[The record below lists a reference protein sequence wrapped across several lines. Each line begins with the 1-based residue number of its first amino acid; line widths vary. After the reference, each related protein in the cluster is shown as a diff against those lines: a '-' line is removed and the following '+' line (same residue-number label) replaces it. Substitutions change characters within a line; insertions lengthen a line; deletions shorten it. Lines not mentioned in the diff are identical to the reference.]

1 MVCAQCAGGSGF
13 ESHAPYK
20 SEFFFVR
27 AYNTQY
33 IIYAVAYTKVIQR
46 IRVRSVF
53 ESRNSGLYESDTLC
67 YIRMVCAGGSEF
79 ESLTLRALDSY
90 ARSRHSIQW
99 VASATCTHNE
109 ES

>member
-67 YIRMVCAGGSEF
+67 YIRMVCAG
-79 ESLTLRALDSY
+79 LTLRALDSY
-90 ARSRHSIQW
+90 PLTYARSRILYRGCLGHKAHND
-99 VASATCTHNE
+99 AS
-109 ES
+109 